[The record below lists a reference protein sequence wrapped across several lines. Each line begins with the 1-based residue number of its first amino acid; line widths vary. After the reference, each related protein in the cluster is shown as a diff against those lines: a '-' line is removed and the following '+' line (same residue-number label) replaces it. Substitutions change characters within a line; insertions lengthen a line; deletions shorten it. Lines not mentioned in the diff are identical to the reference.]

1 MKTNGA
7 NVNTVKGELSLL
19 AFTYMINTIMAVDI
33 DTVIKMA
40 EDGYLNKNSAR
51 LLRDI
56 KRCKDEEEKSRIISG
71 EMEREDFDEIN
82 DAYNQAEVQVGLSL
96 AASILPGLTK
106 LLTASDKLSDDDVA
120 IINVFTEAIYYWF
133 NTTSEEEFLWEI
145 KESPI
150 FDKSIQDI
158 PTKSLF
164 PHNVVVVAL
173 LSLTNEISRMI
184 SAIERERGK

>member
-133 NTTSEEEFLWEI
+133 NTTSEERFLWEI

-164 PHNVVVVAL
+164 PHNTVVVAL